1 MFSPWIG
8 FAVFC
13 GYAVIAVL
21 AGLVLFVR
29 RDA

>member
-13 GYAVIAVL
+13 SYAAAAIV